1 MAIKKG
7 LTLSHLITCLTC
19 GTTNRVP
26 AERLDAQPQC
36 GTCGAKL
43 VTGKVAEIDSATLRR
58 AERKDSLPLLVDF
71 WAPWCG
77 PCRAMAPEFEKAAR
91 ALAPHARLAKI
102 NTQTNGEAAQR
113 YGIRGIPALILFQ
126 NGQEVARLT
135 GARPAAE
142 IAAFVQQNAR
152 KKA

>member
-1 MAIKKG
+1 M
-7 LTLSHLITCLTC
+7 SHIITCLTC

-26 AERLDAQPQC
+26 TERLNAHPKC

-43 VTGKVAEIDSATLRR
+43 AEAKVQEVDSATLRK

-91 ALAPHARLAKI
+91 ALTPHARLAKI
-102 NTQTNGEAAQR
+102 NTQVNGDAAQR

-135 GARPAAE
+135 GTRPAAE
-142 IAAFVQQNAR
+142 ITAFVQQHSRNRA
-152 KKA
+152 